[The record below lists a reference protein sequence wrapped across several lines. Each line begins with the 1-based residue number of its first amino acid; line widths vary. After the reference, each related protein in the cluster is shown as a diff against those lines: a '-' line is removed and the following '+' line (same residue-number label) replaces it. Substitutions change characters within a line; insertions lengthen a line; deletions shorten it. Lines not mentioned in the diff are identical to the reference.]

1 MDGFEGVGRL
11 LLLGG
16 IILGV
21 LGVILILAPNLPF
34 IGRLPGDIRIKTD
47 NVRIYLP
54 LGTMLIVSVVL
65 TVLLNLFGGMGRR

>member
-1 MDGFEGVGRL
+1 VDGLEGVGRL

-34 IGRLPGDIRIKTD
+34 IGRLPGDIRIETD

-65 TVLLNLFGGMGRR
+65 TVLFNLFGGMGRR